1 METKKVF
8 LEGAQYGAPSTEQ
21 LLHMQRHIVALEAE
35 VEALKAS
42 AKTVPPGA
50 RGATAGYGGSQLT
63 VVLPADVVRSIYMD
77 ALTRERHR
85 DVDEALKRKVV
96 EHFLHKQFWNIAP
109 HISLEREP
117 STTDPLGGFDITAR
131 LIVGTPK

>member
-1 METKKVF
+1 METKD
-8 LEGAQYGAPSTEQ
+8 LTDM
-21 LLHMQRHIVALEAE
+21 LLAMQRYVVALEAE
-35 VEALKAS
+35 VEALQAGGAKA
-42 AKTVPPGA
+42 VPPGA

-131 LIVGTPK
+131 LVVGTPK